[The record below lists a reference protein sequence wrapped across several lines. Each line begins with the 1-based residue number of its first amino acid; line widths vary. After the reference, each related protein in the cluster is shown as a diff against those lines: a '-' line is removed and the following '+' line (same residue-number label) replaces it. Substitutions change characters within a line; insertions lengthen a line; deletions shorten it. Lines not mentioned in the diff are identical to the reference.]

1 MASSAIVVLKG
12 RGGTFRLGKSEIEV
26 FRGGLSKRVPLAAL
40 TGHQRSGRSVVLTT
54 ATETYEVQGGNDA
67 SVTAFTE
74 ALERA
79 MRRVEHDPAATTTS
93 TTQPRK
99 PLPLAAKVALGAGV
113 AVLLLVWWAGL
124 EGGLIISAGLG
135 VLCGLATAAIFG
147 LHAVWRWL
155 LRDLWVL
162 RQRGVT
168 VAGEITGYR
177 RSSSDQTKHAR
188 LRFVTATGRSMD
200 VESAAFVFLRR
211 RPGPADITYDP
222 KNPKLAKGGPAIG
235 HLLGGLFAA
244 VCCLALLSLA
254 TTGLVIMV
262 LTGLGLYR

>member
-1 MASSAIVVLKG
+1 MASNAIVVLKG

-26 FRGGLSKRVPLAAL
+26 FRGGLSRRVPLAAL

-67 SVTAFTE
+67 SVTAFTD

-99 PLPLAAKVALGAGV
+99 PLALAAKVALGAGV
-113 AVLLLVWWAGL
+113 AVLLLVWWAGPVN
-124 EGGLIISAGLG
+124 GLIIAAGFG
-135 VLCGLATAAIFG
+135 VLCGLATAALFG
-147 LHAVWRWL
+147 LRGVWRWL

-162 RQRGVT
+162 RRRGVT

-177 RSSSDQTKHAR
+177 HSSSDQTKYAK
-188 LRFVTATGRSMD
+188 LRFVTATGRSME

-222 KNPKLAKGGPAIG
+222 ENPKLATGQPAIG
-235 HLLGGLFAA
+235 HLLAGLFSGVVCLGLLAA
-244 VCCLALLSLA
+244 AM
-254 TTGLVIMV
+254 TGIVLMM